1 MNGGL
6 SEMWTPLAATRAEAV
21 ARLAAERQAADLAV
35 AELLALPPAERRRR
49 IRDEARFGTVAVAAL
64 FLEWSLPAADVAAGL
79 GEELALLAVEVL
91 GQVDRERERPRLVAE
106 LEGWA
111 LGLVAYACWL
121 TQRWDAAG
129 DALQRAKE
137 CLAGAGHD
145 TPVLDFRRP
154 PAHVQESERDEAV
167 RLGRLTQAAL
177 ALVRTLETAPVATED

>member
-35 AELLALPPAERRRR
+35 AELLALPPAERRRH
-49 IRDEARFGTVAVAAL
+49 IRDEARFRTVAVAAL

-145 TPVLDFRRP
+145 TPALGFGRP
-154 PAHVQESERDEAV
+154 PAHVRESERDEAV